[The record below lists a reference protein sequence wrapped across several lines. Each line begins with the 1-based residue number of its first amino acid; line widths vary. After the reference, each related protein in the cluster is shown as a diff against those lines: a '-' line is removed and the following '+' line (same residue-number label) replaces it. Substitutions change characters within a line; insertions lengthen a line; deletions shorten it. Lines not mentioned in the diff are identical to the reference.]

1 MIIKFGMR
9 IFLSFIVGRTTNTL
23 EVLEQASCMIRTKFG
38 ITETTIQVEE
48 HVPDMLDCTHCRDL
62 PD

>member
-1 MIIKFGMR
+1 MVSAR
-9 IFLSFIVGRTTNTL
+9 DTDPLTVLSK
-23 EVLEQASCMIRTKFG
+23 ASCLVRSQFN

-48 HVPDMLDCTHCRDL
+48 YVNDMLDCTHCRDL